1 VFPYVPYP
9 TFWYDLARLQAKGEN
24 NMRKNCGPMRYFV
37 IGTIALVVV
46 VAGASIL
53 PDLARYIKISSM

>member
-1 VFPYVPYP
+1 
-9 TFWYDLARLQAKGEN
+9 
-24 NMRKNCGPMRYFV
+24 MRYFV
-37 IGTIALVVV
+37 IGAIALVVV